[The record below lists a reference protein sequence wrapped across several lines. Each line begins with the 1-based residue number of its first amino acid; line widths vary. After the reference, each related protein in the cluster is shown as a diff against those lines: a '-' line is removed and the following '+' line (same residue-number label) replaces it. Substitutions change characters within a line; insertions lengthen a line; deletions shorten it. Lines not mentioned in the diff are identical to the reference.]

1 MITDEKLE
9 GLMQESRSVSAAENV
24 LFPLI
29 RLKIQQRIDLA
40 CSKFVGGH
48 TEFISDI
55 AYIQGLKE
63 MELYLKK
70 IQTAGNKANYEL
82 NKDQIK

>member
-1 MITDEKLE
+1 MEDEKLVS
-9 GLMQESRSVSAAENV
+9 LMNESRLVSATDNV

-29 RLKIQQRIDLA
+29 KLKIQQRIDLA
-40 CSKFVGGH
+40 CGKFVGGE
-48 TEFISDI
+48 TQFIADI

-63 MELYLKK
+63 IEIQLKK
-70 IQTAGNKANYEL
+70 IQAAGHKAYHEL